1 MADNDFDRAC
11 RYLAKV
17 DPSGFA
23 AWVLRL
29 RLTSLRFVRWLDTRT
44 IPFPG
49 SPDRICDTVAFLE
62 EVDAGGRPWAI
73 PFEFQ
78 VEPDPEM
85 FGRFLEY
92 LGRLWR
98 SDWPSPERGDR
109 FWLGAVVVN
118 LTGNGQCSR
127 KMEWPAAGLTTH
139 LGVAERNVTAES
151 AAETLAAIAAGEVAK
166 IVLAIVPLMQGG
178 DEPGIIEEWKRLA
191 EAEPN
196 ATRRSEYGGL
206 AMVLAD
212 AAGRAAIWKQAL
224 KEWNVIRSKIVDE
237 WRAEGRAEGEAK
249 GRTEGRTEGRTTT
262 IVAFLEARYKSI
274 PADLIQAIHSTIDE
288 ERLAKLVMLTATA
301 NSLEHFRTEAGL

>member
-1 MADNDFDRAC
+1 M
-11 RYLAKV
+11 
-17 DPSGFA
+17 
-23 AWVLRL
+23 
-29 RLTSLRFVRWLDTRT
+29 
-44 IPFPG
+44 
-49 SPDRICDTVAFLE
+49 
-62 EVDAGGRPWAI
+62 
-73 PFEFQ
+73 
-78 VEPDPEM
+78 
-85 FGRFLEY
+85 
-92 LGRLWR
+92 
-98 SDWPSPERGDR
+98 
-109 FWLGAVVVN
+109 N

-127 KMEWPAAGLTTH
+127 NMTWPAAGLTTH
-139 LGVAERNVTAES
+139 LGVAERNVAAES

-212 AAGRAAIWKQAL
+212 AAGRAEIWKQAL

-237 WRAEGRAEGEAK
+237 WRAEGEAK
-249 GRTEGRTEGRTTT
+249 GRTEGRTTT

-301 NSLEHFRTEAGL
+301 NSLEQFRTEAGL